1 MLSLPELKSD
11 QHGYEQYYQT
21 LTVRRAHHPVCPNAS
36 PYLSPCDTAKFSVSI
51 VVFFCL
57 ILSELQLYLLCYH
70 RNDITL
76 LLKLLAIPTAYKDL
90 LGRVKHIAYHQT
102 RCR

>member
-21 LTVRRAHHPVCPNAS
+21 LTVRREHHPECPNAS

-51 VVFFCL
+51 VVF
-57 ILSELQLYLLCYH
+57 LSDFIRATIIFIVLS
-70 RNDITL
+70 
-76 LLKLLAIPTAYKDL
+76 
-90 LGRVKHIAYHQT
+90 
-102 RCR
+102 